1 MYKRIIVVALVL
13 AGGMATLAAA
23 QRANGEPE
31 WKKAAR
37 ADREKKLR
45 KLELTISPVEIDF
58 TTPRTQFRADESVL
72 IRVGATNTSDEMMAF
87 TYTDGYQNYFPRLLK
102 DGLPVPYTQK
112 AKERLA
118 DTSELMR
125 FNASG
130 VRIAP
135 HAEER
140 IAVLDLHR
148 WYGQLKPG
156 TYQLMVRFALDRTD
170 RKVKT
175 NTVVFEVVP

>member
-1 MYKRIIVVALVL
+1 MYKRIILVAL
-13 AGGMATLAAA
+13 ALAACVVTLSA
-23 QRANGEPE
+23 QRPNDEPE
-31 WKKAAR
+31 GKRASR
-37 ADREKKLR
+37 ADREKKLH
-45 KLELTISPVEIDF
+45 KLDLTISPVEMDF

-72 IRVGATNTSDEMMAF
+72 IRVGATNTSAEPMAF
-87 TYTDGYQNYFPRLLK
+87 AFRDGYQNYFPRLLK
-102 DGLPVPYTQK
+102 DGLPVPYTQQ

-118 DTSELMR
+118 DTSEPMR

-148 WYGQLKPG
+148 WYGQLEPG
-156 TYQLMVRFALDRTD
+156 TYQLTVRFALDRTD
-170 RKVKT
+170 RKVKS
-175 NTVVFEVVP
+175 NTVVFEVVR